1 MALKLKPDMIL
12 TINPGISAADLK
24 EAITEYTGIKIIEA
38 LELILTDVPTQ
49 QRNEIMAKVDDVLE
63 MLL

>member
-12 TINPGISAADLK
+12 TVKPGITPGDLK

-38 LELILTDVPTQ
+38 LELILKDLPAQ
-49 QRNEIMAKVDDVLE
+49 QKNEIMAKVDGVLE